1 MRHDAS
7 TARGRSVDAAVVDE
21 LAALL
26 AALRGLRRA
35 DACCRPRPREEG
47 PGRDCSPADDD
58 ASPLRKCDAAAAA
71 AAEDPAPPA
80 GAPPLLKRQ
89 RSLERR
95 RRRGQL
101 DAAAA
106 ATAPLQGGGQQPE
119 GAGPLEEEEDARRDW
134 AGLPAPLLERVARSE
149 SMDAAAVVAMARTCR
164 PWRAAAGAVD
174 ESVRMYAS
182 AHACPWR
189 GSGLVGLSRVAP
201 SYGALVLAAAKE
213 FYPPP
218 RVAAPRA

>member
-1 MRHDAS
+1 M
-7 TARGRSVDAAVVDE
+7 VAAVDE
-21 LAALL
+21 LADLL

-35 DACCRPRPREEG
+35 DCCRPRPRG
-47 PGRDCSPADDD
+47 GDCPSPSSSPDEP
-58 ASPLRKCDAAAAA
+58 PLRKRDAA
-71 AAEDPAPPA
+71 AAEDPA
-80 GAPPLLKRQ
+80 GAPPPLLKRQ
-89 RSLERR
+89 RSLER

-106 ATAPLQGGGQQPE
+106 ATAPAQGAAGQPE
-119 GAGPLEEEEDARRDW
+119 QQGAGPLEEEEDAWRDW
-134 AGLPAPLLERVARSE
+134 AGLPEPLLERVARSE

-164 PWRAAAGAVD
+164 PWRAAAGDVD
-174 ESVRMYAS
+174 FSVRSYAA

-201 SYGALVLAAAKE
+201 PYGALVLAAAKE

-218 RVAAPRA
+218 PPPRVAAPRA

>member
-1 MRHDAS
+1 MQHDAG

-35 DACCRPRPREEG
+35 DASGCCRPRPREEG
-47 PGRDCSPADDD
+47 PGRDCSPAD
-58 ASPLRKCDAAAAA
+58 ASPLRKCDAAV
-71 AAEDPAPPA
+71 AAEDPAPA

-95 RRRGQL
+95 RVHPESALGS
-101 DAAAA
+101 
-106 ATAPLQGGGQQPE
+106 TSSPPLQGGGQQPE
-119 GAGPLEEEEDARRDW
+119 GAGPLEEEEDAWRDW

-174 ESVRMYAS
+174 EGVRMYGA

-201 SYGALVLAAAKE
+201 PYGALVLAAAKE

>member
-1 MRHDAS
+1 MRHDAG

-35 DACCRPRPREEG
+35 DACCRPRPRELG
-47 PGRDCSPADDD
+47 PGRDCSPADD

-71 AAEDPAPPA
+71 EDPAPA

-89 RSLERR
+89 QSLERR

-119 GAGPLEEEEDARRDW
+119 GAGPLKEEEEDAWRDW

-149 SMDAAAVVAMARTCR
+149 SMGAAAVVAMAQTCR

-174 ESVRMYAS
+174 ESVRMYGA

-201 SYGALVLAAAKE
+201 PYGALVLAAAKE
-213 FYPPP
+213 FYPPL

>member
-1 MRHDAS
+1 MRS
-7 TARGRSVDAAVVDE
+7 AAVVDE
-21 LAALL
+21 LADLL

-35 DACCRPRPREEG
+35 DCCRPRPRGGEE
-47 PGRDCSPADDD
+47 DCSPS
-58 ASPLRKCDAAAAA
+58 SPDKPGDGPRKRDAA
-71 AAEDPAPPA
+71 AAEDPAPA

-95 RRRGQL
+95 RRGQL
-101 DAAAA
+101 DAAA
-106 ATAPLQGGGQQPE
+106 TAPAQGGGPEQQ
-119 GAGPLEEEEDARRDW
+119 GAGPLEEPPEDAWRDW

-164 PWRAAAGAVD
+164 PWRAAAGDVD
-174 ESVRMYAS
+174 FSVRSYAA

-201 SYGALVLAAAKE
+201 PYGALVLAAAKE

-218 RVAAPRA
+218 PPPRVAAPRA

>member
-1 MRHDAS
+1 MRS
-7 TARGRSVDAAVVDE
+7 AAVVDE
-21 LAALL
+21 LADLL

-35 DACCRPRPREEG
+35 DCCRPRPRGGEEDC
-47 PGRDCSPADDD
+47 PSPSSSPVARKRD
-58 ASPLRKCDAAAAA
+58 AA
-71 AAEDPAPPA
+71 AAEDPAPA
-80 GAPPLLKRQ
+80 GAPPQVLKRQ
-89 RSLERR
+89 RSLE

-106 ATAPLQGGGQQPE
+106 ATAPAQGAAGQPE
-119 GAGPLEEEEDARRDW
+119 QPGAGPLEEEDAWRDW

-164 PWRAAAGAVD
+164 PWRAAAGDVD
-174 ESVRMYAS
+174 FSVRSYAA

-201 SYGALVLAAAKE
+201 PYGALVLAAAKE

-218 RVAAPRA
+218 PPPRVVAPRA